1 MPLTAKGETIKAALQ
16 KEYGTEKGERVLY
29 AGKNKGTFKGI
40 DDDEAGAILDAV
52 KTICDGITRLHMR
65 MDARCAR
72 MDAESFS
79 TPLFNA
85 DEHMRLHA
93 KAKTLRAD
101 EGARPNMNEFAKL
114 ADAGKAKRDMTPEDW
129 KGIEKFISE
138 EKREPEHKE

>member
-65 MDARCAR
+65 MDARCAH
-72 MDAESFS
+72 MDA
-79 TPLFNA
+79 FNQEEA
-85 DEHMRLHA
+85 EKAERLRE
-93 KAKTLRAD
+93 KAKTLQAD
-101 EGARPNMNEFAKL
+101 EGARPNTNEFAKL